1 METGSLRSFDPH
13 SSVHDYH
20 LMVVMM
26 VVMVMVMVMTT
37 MVVVMERVGVA
48 WRGQ

>member
-20 LMVVMM
+20 LMVVVMM
-26 VVMVMVMVMTT
+26 VVMVMVMTT

>member
-1 METGSLRSFDPH
+1 VETGSLRSFDPH

-20 LMVVMM
+20 LMVVVMM
-26 VVMVMVMVMTT
+26 VVMVMVMTT